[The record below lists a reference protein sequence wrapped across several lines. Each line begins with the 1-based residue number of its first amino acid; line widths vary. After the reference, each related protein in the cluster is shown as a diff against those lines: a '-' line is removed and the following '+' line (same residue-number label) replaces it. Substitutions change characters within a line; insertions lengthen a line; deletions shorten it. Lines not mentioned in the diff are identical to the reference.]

1 MLLFIKTSCVLYK
14 TGILNLLHINKA
26 ENGIS
31 INVLILIFFRFIQLN
46 IMYSRIGKEKVV
58 KLINEVDETQS
69 FLLQIPVET
78 VEYVKYLEYIE
89 QATGKVD
96 EMEVELDYCKEL
108 YDIVEEFKINVP
120 YEDLQD
126 YLSLSVTLG
135 NLRNL
140 VDKKI
145 EETTKIV
152 AQFNSQMNKDISA
165 LISEVGV
172 IKDECM
178 VSFTIYLFLR
188 LIYEGD
194 FILATLVI

>member
-1 MLLFIKTSCVLYK
+1 MC
-14 TGILNLLHINKA
+14 
-26 ENGIS
+26 
-31 INVLILIFFRFIQLN
+31 
-46 IMYSRIGKEKVV
+46 SRIGKDKIA
-58 KLINEVDETQS
+58 KLVNDVEETQT

-78 VEYVKYLEYIE
+78 IEYVRYLEYTE

-96 EMEVELDYCKEL
+96 EMEAELDYCKEL
-108 YDIVEEFKINVP
+108 YDIIEEFKISVA
-120 YEDLQD
+120 YEDVQN

-145 EETTKIV
+145 EETTNIV
-152 AQFNSQMNKDISA
+152 AQFNTRMNKDIST

-178 VSFTIYLFLR
+178 VSSIVYLFLR
-188 LIYEGD
+188 STYD
-194 FILATLVI
+194 ANFIPATLVIRHRV

>member
-1 MLLFIKTSCVLYK
+1 
-14 TGILNLLHINKA
+14 
-26 ENGIS
+26 
-31 INVLILIFFRFIQLN
+31 
-46 IMYSRIGKEKVV
+46 MYSRIGKEKVV